1 MAGRRE
7 ESAQE
12 SRLRLLQAA
21 TELVAEAGPRAA
33 SVQAVADRAGISR
46 GSVSWHFGSK
56 DGLIVEVIDQ
66 AFRTAQQEY
75 RRRLASGTLSFDLL
89 VDAHLAVVGAPCGRV
104 LTTTLPEVMRAE
116 GPLRDAYLRGYERTR
131 LLWVEYLEQLV
142 AQSPGL
148 PDAKHLA
155 TILFGS
161 GIGVNTLHS
170 LDALVDREGGLG
182 ALKHLLNLAATATA
196 AMAATATTATATTA
210 TATAAPASRA
220 PRVR

>member
-12 SRLRLLQAA
+12 SRLRLLRAA

-33 SVQAVADRAGISR
+33 SVQAVADRADISR

-66 AFRTAQQEY
+66 AFRTAEQEY
-75 RRRLASGTLSFDLL
+75 RRRLRASGTLSFDLL
-89 VDAHLAVVGAPCGRV
+89 IDAHLAVIDAPCGRV

-116 GPLRDAYLRGYERTR
+116 GPLRDAYLRGYERTK
-131 LLWVEYLEQLV
+131 LLWAEYLEQLV
-142 AQSPGL
+142 ARSPGL
-148 PDAKHLA
+148 PDAKDLA
-155 TILFGS
+155 TVLFGS

-170 LDALVDREGGLG
+170 LDTLVDREGGLH
-182 ALKHLLNLAATATA
+182 ALKHLLNLAA
-196 AMAATATTATATTA
+196 AATS
-210 TATAAPASRA
+210 ASR
-220 PRVR
+220 